1 MLSVRS
7 VETRLLDSAVV
18 PVVFSELRFAE
29 YFQFAIVTVLVYDT
43 ITCLDKEIK
52 HFWKHPRSLVS
63 IIYFANRYIGL
74 FSAIAYVWLSIS
86 DFIELTTGTYW
97 TKDWITI
104 NLIDYIFVMRVLAL
118 YSKDKLLTILLRSL
132 FAIEA
137 AAMFG
142 ILAYV
147 QIFNGTALGVF
158 GTNFAVCQSVRSV
171 KPIFFIFAWGIPLFF
186 ECFLMILAL
195 YKGASF
201 WSMSQGFSGFNLVK
215 VLLVDQAIYFMI
227 AIFCNVAM
235 IISDTT
241 TDPHVVSKVIL
252 GILGSPSLLVVL
264 GARLL
269 VHLKEAGEKGVN
281 EGTSYRVET
290 LGEIEFA

>member
-7 VETRLLDSAVV
+7 VETRPLDSAVV
-18 PVVFSELRFAE
+18 PVIFSELRFAE

-43 ITCLDKEIK
+43 NKEVK
-52 HFWKHPRSLVS
+52 HFWKHPRCLVS
-63 IIYFANRYIGL
+63 VIYFANRYVGL
-74 FSAIAYVWLSIS
+74 FSAIAYVWCSFTL
-86 DFIELTTGTYW
+86 LLAVATN
-97 TKDWITI
+97 WITI

-137 AAMFG
+137 AAMFA

-147 QIFNGTALGVF
+147 QIFNGTALGAY
-158 GTNFAVCQSVRSV
+158 GTNFTVCQSVRSV
-171 KPIFFIFAWGIPLFF
+171 QPIFFIFAWGIPLFF

-195 YKGASF
+195 YKSASF
-201 WSMSQGFSGFNLVK
+201 WSMSQGFKGFNLVK
-215 VLLVDQAIYFMI
+215 VLVVDQAIYFMI

-290 LGEIEFA
+290 LGEMEFA